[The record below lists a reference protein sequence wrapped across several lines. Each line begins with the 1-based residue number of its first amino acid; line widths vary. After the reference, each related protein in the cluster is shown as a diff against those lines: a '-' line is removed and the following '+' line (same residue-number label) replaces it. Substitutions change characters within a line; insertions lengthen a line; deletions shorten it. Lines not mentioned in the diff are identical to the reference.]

1 MVKKKEN
8 ISIRELVPNHL
19 KYGYIVI
26 QVLIYDISQL
36 ELSTFSSKYPLVL
49 FSNLKFLNPS

>member
-36 ELSTFSSKYPLVL
+36 ELSTFSSK
-49 FSNLKFLNPS
+49 